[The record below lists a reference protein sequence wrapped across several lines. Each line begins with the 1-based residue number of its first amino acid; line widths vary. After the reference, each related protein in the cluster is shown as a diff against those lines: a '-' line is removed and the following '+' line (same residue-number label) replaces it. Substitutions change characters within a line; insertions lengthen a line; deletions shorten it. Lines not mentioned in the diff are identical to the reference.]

1 MCGRKW
7 DNQILEEG
15 KLHYDD
21 LHDLS
26 PKQSYSDDQI
36 SENAMSGACG
46 TCGEGEGCML
56 SFGGKIKTKP

>member
-7 DNQILEEG
+7 DKQILEEG

-26 PKQSYSDDQI
+26 PKQNYSDDQI

-46 TCGEGEGCML
+46 TRAC
-56 SFGGKIKTKP
+56 